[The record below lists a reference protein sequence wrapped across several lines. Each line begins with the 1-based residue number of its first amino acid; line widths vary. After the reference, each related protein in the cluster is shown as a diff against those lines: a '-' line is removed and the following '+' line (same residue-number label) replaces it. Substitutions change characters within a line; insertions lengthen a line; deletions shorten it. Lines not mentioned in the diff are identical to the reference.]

1 MARIERFLDDYPAGH
16 LHVVTG
22 YTSMAGLAWLARRA
36 AKRPVTVVVGDLRT
50 GMDNF
55 EARDAA
61 EAAEFISR
69 PDVRILNWYRTGK
82 NKKGAAIAH
91 SKVFAVEGPEGK
103 PIAVLA
109 GSANLTM
116 TGLSA
121 NVETMVEAVQK
132 DRDAAFKQVVWLER
146 QAWDATDR
154 VMEKARPKEAAGA
167 GCMPALVS
175 AALALARYAVLGRH
189 TPTASPEPFGGPP
202 PRSLKRH
209 VLRHL
214 FHGDLPSVVT
224 SQEGDAL

>member
-1 MARIERFLDDYPAGH
+1 MARIERFLADHPAGH

-22 YTSMAGLAWLARRA
+22 YTSMAWLARRA
-36 AKRPVTVVVGDLRT
+36 AKRPVTLVVGDLRT

-55 EARDAA
+55 EARDTA

-69 PDVRILNWYRTGK
+69 PDVRILNWYRTDK
-82 NKKGAAIAH
+82 NEKGAAIAH

-116 TGLSA
+116 TGLRA
-121 NVETMVEAVQK
+121 NVETMVEAIQK
-132 DRDAAFKQVVWLER
+132 DREAAFKQVVWLER

-154 VMEKARPKEAAGA
+154 VVEKARPKEAAGA

-175 AALALARYAVLGRH
+175 AALALARFAVLGRH
-189 TPTASPEPFGGPP
+189 SPTASPEPLREPSPGPP
-202 PRSLKRH
+202 
-209 VLRHL
+209 
-214 FHGDLPSVVT
+214 
-224 SQEGDAL
+224 

>member
-1 MARIERFLDDYPAGH
+1 MARIERFLADYPAGH

-22 YTSMAGLAWLARRA
+22 YTSMAGLAWLASRA

-55 EARDAA
+55 EARHAA

-69 PDVRILNWYRTGK
+69 PDVRILNWYRTDK
-82 NKKGAAIAH
+82 NKKGKAIAH

-109 GSANLTM
+109 GSANLTT
-116 TGLSA
+116 TGLNA
-121 NVETMVEAVQK
+121 NVETMVEAVQE

-146 QAWDATDR
+146 QAWDAADR
-154 VMEKARPKEAAGA
+154 VMEKARPKEKETAGA

-175 AALALARYAVLGRH
+175 AAFALARYAVLGKH
-189 TPTASPEPFGGPP
+189 TPASSLEP
-202 PRSLKRH
+202 PRE
-209 VLRHL
+209 
-214 FHGDLPSVVT
+214 PSRT
-224 SQEGDAL
+224 SAGCARGM

>member
-82 NKKGAAIAH
+82 NKKGPP
-91 SKVFAVEGPEGK
+91 S
-103 PIAVLA
+103 PIP
-109 GSANLTM
+109 
-116 TGLSA
+116 
-121 NVETMVEAVQK
+121 
-132 DRDAAFKQVVWLER
+132 R
-146 QAWDATDR
+146 
-154 VMEKARPKEAAGA
+154 
-167 GCMPALVS
+167 C
-175 AALALARYAVLGRH
+175 
-189 TPTASPEPFGGPP
+189 SP
-202 PRSLKRH
+202 
-209 VLRHL
+209 
-214 FHGDLPSVVT
+214 
-224 SQEGDAL
+224 

>member
-1 MARIERFLDDYPAGH
+1 
-16 LHVVTG
+16 
-22 YTSMAGLAWLARRA
+22 MAGLAWLARRA

-55 EARDAA
+55 EGRDAA

-69 PDVRILNWYRTGK
+69 PDVRILNWYRTDK

-91 SKVFAVEGPEGK
+91 SKVFAVEGPEGR

-116 TGLSA
+116 AGLNA

-146 QAWDATDR
+146 QGWDVTDR
-154 VMEKARPKEAAGA
+154 VKEKARPKEKEAAGA

-175 AALALARYAVLGRH
+175 AALALARFAILGRH
-189 TPTASPEPFGGPP
+189 TPTASLAPLRESPPGPFRRPVP
-202 PRSLKRH
+202 LHRKH
-209 VLRHL
+209 
-214 FHGDLPSVVT
+214 
-224 SQEGDAL
+224 

>member
-1 MARIERFLDDYPAGH
+1 MARIERFLDGYPAGH

-22 YTSMAGLAWLARRA
+22 YASMAGLAWLARRA

-55 EARDAA
+55 ESSDAA

-69 PDVRILNWYRTGK
+69 PDVRILNWYRTDK
-82 NKKGAAIAH
+82 NKKGKANAH

-121 NVETMVEAVQK
+121 NVETMVEAVQE
-132 DRDAAFKQVVWLER
+132 DRVAAFKQIVWLER

-154 VMEKARPKEAAGA
+154 VLEKARPKETETAGA
-167 GCMPALVS
+167 GCMPALGS
-175 AALALARYAVLGRH
+175 AALALARYTVLGRH
-189 TPTASPEPFGGPP
+189 TPKASLAPFREP
-202 PRSLKRH
+202 PR
-209 VLRHL
+209 
-214 FHGDLPSVVT
+214 T
-224 SQEGDAL
+224 SAGCARGM

>member
-1 MARIERFLDDYPAGH
+1 MGPGFDFDAMARIERFLDDYPAGH

-91 SKVFAVEGPEGK
+91 SKVFAVEGPTGK

-116 TGLSA
+116 TGLNA

-132 DRDAAFKQVVWLER
+132 DREAAFKQVIWLER

-175 AALALARYAVLGRH
+175 AALALARYTVLGRH
-189 TPTASPEPFGGPP
+189 TPTASLES
-202 PRSLKRH
+202 PRK
-209 VLRHL
+209 
-214 FHGDLPSVVT
+214 PSRT
-224 SQEGDAL
+224 SIGFARGM